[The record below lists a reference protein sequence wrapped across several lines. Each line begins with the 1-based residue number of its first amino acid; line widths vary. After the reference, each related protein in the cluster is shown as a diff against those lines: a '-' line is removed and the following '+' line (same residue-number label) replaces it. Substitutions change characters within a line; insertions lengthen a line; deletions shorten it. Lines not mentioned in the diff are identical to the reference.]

1 MLLIINPYAT
11 SMTPHIRTLVLYAL
25 QARYEVDAVDTQARG
40 HATELSREAAD
51 EGYDVVVSLGGDG
64 TVNEVANGLAGSQTP
79 LTCLPGG
86 ATNVLCKMLGIP
98 GDIVGA
104 TAHLLNLADAW
115 RPHRIDLARVNGR
128 HFTFSGGLGLDAAVV
143 KSVDEQPARKTAL
156 RQWYFGYSAIR
167 TFGADYLKHPPQLE
181 VHAGG
186 KVLHGVTA
194 VVQNGEPLH
203 VLQRPPAARRR
214 PQPPRQRQPRR
225 RGAPPGVAAGHAD
238 VHRAAVPRPVADRP
252 PARHGLHRRVRRP
265 RPQPRRPARAPRGR
279 RRLARGRHG
288 GRLRHHAGR
297 PLRHRLTRMADGQ
310 PLDDHVGVA
319 LRRAYQHAVAN
330 LTARIARFDLSPLE
344 FSVLVRLHDIGSW
357 TQNSLGRSIFMEP
370 ANIGALV
377 RRLAERGLVTREP
390 DPDDRR
396 AIRVSIT
403 PAGIELL
410 AVARTEAD
418 AANTHTLSVL
428 EPAERAELMALL
440 RRLTAG

>member
-1 MLLIINPYAT
+1 
-11 SMTPHIRTLVLYAL
+11 
-25 QARYEVDAVDTQARG
+25 
-40 HATELSREAAD
+40 
-51 EGYDVVVSLGGDG
+51 
-64 TVNEVANGLAGSQTP
+64 
-79 LTCLPGG
+79 
-86 ATNVLCKMLGIP
+86 
-98 GDIVGA
+98 
-104 TAHLLNLADAW
+104 
-115 RPHRIDLARVNGR
+115 
-128 HFTFSGGLGLDAAVV
+128 
-143 KSVDEQPARKTAL
+143 
-156 RQWYFGYSAIR
+156 
-167 TFGADYLKHPPQLE
+167 
-181 VHAGG
+181 
-186 KVLHGVTA
+186 
-194 VVQNGEPLH
+194 
-203 VLQRPPAARRR
+203 
-214 PQPPRQRQPRR
+214 
-225 RGAPPGVAAGHAD
+225 
-238 VHRAAVPRPVADRP
+238 
-252 PARHGLHRRVRRP
+252 
-265 RPQPRRPARAPRGR
+265 
-279 RRLARGRHG
+279 
-288 GRLRHHAGR
+288 
-297 PLRHRLTRMADGQ
+297 MADGQ
-310 PLDDHVGVA
+310 PLEDHVGVA

>member
-1 MLLIINPYAT
+1 
-11 SMTPHIRTLVLYAL
+11 
-25 QARYEVDAVDTQARG
+25 
-40 HATELSREAAD
+40 
-51 EGYDVVVSLGGDG
+51 
-64 TVNEVANGLAGSQTP
+64 
-79 LTCLPGG
+79 
-86 ATNVLCKMLGIP
+86 
-98 GDIVGA
+98 
-104 TAHLLNLADAW
+104 
-115 RPHRIDLARVNGR
+115 
-128 HFTFSGGLGLDAAVV
+128 
-143 KSVDEQPARKTAL
+143 
-156 RQWYFGYSAIR
+156 
-167 TFGADYLKHPPQLE
+167 
-181 VHAGG
+181 
-186 KVLHGVTA
+186 
-194 VVQNGEPLH
+194 
-203 VLQRPPAARRR
+203 
-214 PQPPRQRQPRR
+214 
-225 RGAPPGVAAGHAD
+225 
-238 VHRAAVPRPVADRP
+238 
-252 PARHGLHRRVRRP
+252 
-265 RPQPRRPARAPRGR
+265 
-279 RRLARGRHG
+279 
-288 GRLRHHAGR
+288 
-297 PLRHRLTRMADGQ
+297 MADGQ

>member
-1 MLLIINPYAT
+1 M
-11 SMTPHIRTLVLYAL
+11 
-25 QARYEVDAVDTQARG
+25 
-40 HATELSREAAD
+40 
-51 EGYDVVVSLGGDG
+51 
-64 TVNEVANGLAGSQTP
+64 AG
-79 LTCLPGG
+79 
-86 ATNVLCKMLGIP
+86 
-98 GDIVGA
+98 
-104 TAHLLNLADAW
+104 
-115 RPHRIDLARVNGR
+115 
-128 HFTFSGGLGLDAAVV
+128 
-143 KSVDEQPARKTAL
+143 
-156 RQWYFGYSAIR
+156 
-167 TFGADYLKHPPQLE
+167 
-181 VHAGG
+181 
-186 KVLHGVTA
+186 
-194 VVQNGEPLH
+194 
-203 VLQRPPAARRR
+203 
-214 PQPPRQRQPRR
+214 
-225 RGAPPGVAAGHAD
+225 
-238 VHRAAVPRPVADRP
+238 
-252 PARHGLHRRVRRP
+252 
-265 RPQPRRPARAPRGR
+265 
-279 RRLARGRHG
+279 
-288 GRLRHHAGR
+288 
-297 PLRHRLTRMADGQ
+297 GQ

>member
-1 MLLIINPYAT
+1 
-11 SMTPHIRTLVLYAL
+11 
-25 QARYEVDAVDTQARG
+25 
-40 HATELSREAAD
+40 
-51 EGYDVVVSLGGDG
+51 
-64 TVNEVANGLAGSQTP
+64 
-79 LTCLPGG
+79 
-86 ATNVLCKMLGIP
+86 
-98 GDIVGA
+98 
-104 TAHLLNLADAW
+104 
-115 RPHRIDLARVNGR
+115 
-128 HFTFSGGLGLDAAVV
+128 
-143 KSVDEQPARKTAL
+143 
-156 RQWYFGYSAIR
+156 
-167 TFGADYLKHPPQLE
+167 
-181 VHAGG
+181 
-186 KVLHGVTA
+186 
-194 VVQNGEPLH
+194 
-203 VLQRPPAARRR
+203 
-214 PQPPRQRQPRR
+214 
-225 RGAPPGVAAGHAD
+225 
-238 VHRAAVPRPVADRP
+238 
-252 PARHGLHRRVRRP
+252 
-265 RPQPRRPARAPRGR
+265 
-279 RRLARGRHG
+279 
-288 GRLRHHAGR
+288 
-297 PLRHRLTRMADGQ
+297 MADGQ

-370 ANIGALV
+370 ANIAALV

>member
-1 MLLIINPYAT
+1 
-11 SMTPHIRTLVLYAL
+11 
-25 QARYEVDAVDTQARG
+25 
-40 HATELSREAAD
+40 
-51 EGYDVVVSLGGDG
+51 
-64 TVNEVANGLAGSQTP
+64 
-79 LTCLPGG
+79 
-86 ATNVLCKMLGIP
+86 
-98 GDIVGA
+98 
-104 TAHLLNLADAW
+104 
-115 RPHRIDLARVNGR
+115 
-128 HFTFSGGLGLDAAVV
+128 
-143 KSVDEQPARKTAL
+143 
-156 RQWYFGYSAIR
+156 
-167 TFGADYLKHPPQLE
+167 
-181 VHAGG
+181 
-186 KVLHGVTA
+186 
-194 VVQNGEPLH
+194 
-203 VLQRPPAARRR
+203 
-214 PQPPRQRQPRR
+214 
-225 RGAPPGVAAGHAD
+225 
-238 VHRAAVPRPVADRP
+238 
-252 PARHGLHRRVRRP
+252 
-265 RPQPRRPARAPRGR
+265 
-279 RRLARGRHG
+279 
-288 GRLRHHAGR
+288 
-297 PLRHRLTRMADGQ
+297 MADGQ

-344 FSVLVRLHDIGSW
+344 FSVLVRLHDVGSW